1 MQRHSVVTDYAE
13 LGGGTGSGMSNDVSG
28 VDCVWSRRDTVLAT
42 MMRREAPKVF
52 VLFSVFIIAHLLQHG
67 VTGEHMDPN
76 FLVSDLSQVV
86 VFLTISFLIW
96 FQRLPKAV
104 LPWVIEIGV
113 VLGVVGQTFDFL
125 DSGESWPI
133 FLVLALAGG
142 LSLHWAPF
150 VAGSTISTAVAG
162 TALLTQESEH
172 AASWAIA
179 ICIAIASHGGT
190 VQSRRRNALDLG
202 QAHCEVE
209 QSATNDHLTGLL
221 NRRGLIEQAHFISGL
236 AHRTG
241 EAVFVVFIDVGG
253 LKRVN
258 DAYGHGAGD
267 RLLSAVAGALQVVAR
282 ESDLACRWGGDEFVM
297 VGLGLRPDPE
307 ALCARLLAAM
317 DMTGLEHRWEPRL
330 WVGSAQGS
338 SADDD
343 LNDIIHWAD
352 QDLYRNRM
360 AAPQGSTR

>member
-1 MQRHSVVTDYAE
+1 
-13 LGGGTGSGMSNDVSG
+13 MSNNASDVNCAGSRQSG
-28 VDCVWSRRDTVLAT
+28 VLAE
-42 MMRREAPKVF
+42 MMRRESPKVF
-52 VLFSVFIIAHLLQHG
+52 VLFSIFILAHLLQHE
-67 VTGEHMDPN
+67 VTGEHMDLN
-76 FLVSDLSQVV
+76 FLVSDLSQII
-86 VFLTISFLIW
+86 VFLTISLLVW
-96 FQRLPKAV
+96 SQRLPAPL
-104 LPWVIEIGV
+104 LPWVIQSGV
-113 VLGVVGQTFDFL
+113 VLGVAGQTYDFL

-133 FLVLALAGG
+133 FLMLALAGG
-142 LSLHWAPF
+142 LSLYWAPF
-150 VAGSTISTAVAG
+150 IIGSALSTAIAG
-162 TALLTQESEH
+162 TALLMHESEH
-172 AASWAIA
+172 AASWVIA
-179 ICIAIASHGGT
+179 ICVAVAAHTGT
-190 VQSRRRNALDLG
+190 VQSRRRHALDLG

-209 QSATNDHLTGLL
+209 LSATNDHLTGLL

-267 RLLSAVAGALQVVAR
+267 RLLGAVAGALRVVAR

-307 ALCARLLAAM
+307 ALSARLLAAM